1 MMTSLLQ
8 QNEKWPDSSDD
19 IQGGFN
25 MRIFLTGATG
35 FIGATVVPELI
46 KAGHHVIGMTRSDA
60 GAQAL
65 IDAGVEVH
73 RGTLE
78 EPESLRSGAAKADA
92 VIHTAFDHD
101 FTRFVENCEKDK
113 RAIAALG
120 SALAGSDRPLVI
132 TSGTG
137 MGSGEH
143 GEPATEDVFNT
154 SHPNPRIASELAGNA
169 LLEAGINVSVVRLP
183 QVHNPYKQGLITP
196 LVAIARE
203 KGVSAYV
210 GEGRNR
216 WPAAH
221 VSDVAVLYRLAVEKG
236 ERGARYHAVAEEGV
250 SSREIAEAL
259 GRGLKLPAV
268 SISPDEAAAH
278 FGWMGMFVGLD
289 MPASSAWTRAQLDWH
304 PSGPTLIADLDE
316 GRFF

>member
-1 MMTSLLQ
+1 
-8 QNEKWPDSSDD
+8 
-19 IQGGFN
+19 

-35 FIGATVVPELI
+35 FIGATIVPELI

-78 EPESLRSGAAKADA
+78 DPESLRNGAERADA

-120 SALAGSDRPLVI
+120 TALAGSDRPLVI

-143 GEPATEDVFNT
+143 GEPATEGVFDT
-154 SHPNPRIASELAGNA
+154 RHPNPRIASELAGNA

-183 QVHNPYKQGLITP
+183 QVHNPYKQGLISP
-196 LVAIARE
+196 LVAIARD
-203 KGVSAYV
+203 KGVCAYV

-216 WPAAH
+216 WPACH
-221 VSDVAVLYRLAVEKG
+221 VSDVALLYRLAVEKR
-236 ERGARYHAVAEEGV
+236 EPGARYHAVAEEGV
-250 SSREIAEAL
+250 NSREIAEAL
-259 GRGLKLPAV
+259 GRGLKLPVV
-268 SISPDEAAAH
+268 SITPDDAASH

-289 MPASSAWTRAQLDWH
+289 MPASSALTQARLNWH
-304 PSGPTLIADLDE
+304 PIGPTLIADLDE
-316 GRFF
+316 ARLV

>member
-1 MMTSLLQ
+1 
-8 QNEKWPDSSDD
+8 
-19 IQGGFN
+19 

-35 FIGATVVPELI
+35 FVGTAIVPELV
-46 KAGHHVIGMTRSDA
+46 KAGHQVIGMTRSDT

-65 IDAGVEVH
+65 IDAGAEVH

-78 EPESLRSGAAKADA
+78 DPESLRSGAEKADA

-101 FTRFVENCEKDK
+101 FSRFVENCEKDK

-143 GEPATEDVFNT
+143 GQPATEDVFNT
-154 SHPNPRIASELAGNA
+154 RHPNPRIASELAGNA
-169 LLEAGINVSVVRLP
+169 LLETGINVSVVRLP
-183 QVHNPYKQGLITP
+183 QVHNPFRQGLITP

-203 KGVSAYV
+203 KGVCAFV

-216 WPAAH
+216 WPAGH
-221 VSDVAVLYRLAVEKG
+221 LSDVARLYRLAVEKG
-236 ERGARYHAVAEEGV
+236 ERGARYHAVGEEGI
-250 SSREIAEAL
+250 SSREIAEVL
-259 GRGLKLPAV
+259 GRGLNLPVV
-268 SISPDEAAAH
+268 SISPDEASSH
-278 FGWMGMFVGLD
+278 FGWMAMFVGLD
-289 MPASSAWTRAQLDWH
+289 MPASSAQTQARLDWH
-304 PSGPTLIADLDE
+304 PTGPTLIADLNE
-316 GRFF
+316 ARYA

>member
-1 MMTSLLQ
+1 
-8 QNEKWPDSSDD
+8 
-19 IQGGFN
+19 

-35 FIGATVVPELI
+35 FIGAAIVPELI
-46 KAGHHVIGMTRSDA
+46 NAGHHVIGMTRSDA

-65 IDAGVEVH
+65 IDAGAEVH

-78 EPESLRSGAAKADA
+78 DPESLRSGAAKADA

-101 FTRFVENCEKDK
+101 FSRFVENCEKDK

-120 SALAGSDRPLVI
+120 SALAGSDRPLII

-143 GEPATEDVFNT
+143 GQPATEDVFNI
-154 SHPNPRIASELAGNA
+154 SHPNPRIASEMAGNA

-183 QVHNPYKQGLITP
+183 QVHNPFKQGLISP

-203 KGVSAYV
+203 KGVCAFV

-216 WPAAH
+216 WPAGH
-221 VSDVAVLYRLAVEKG
+221 LSDVARLYRLAVEKR
-236 ERGARYHAVAEEGV
+236 EQGARYHAVGEEGI
-250 SSREIAEAL
+250 SSREIVEAL
-259 GRGLKLPAV
+259 GRGLNLPVV
-268 SISPDEAAAH
+268 SISPDEAASH
-278 FGWMGMFVGLD
+278 FGWMAMFVGLD
-289 MPASSAWTRAQLDWH
+289 MPASSVQTQARLNWH
-304 PSGPTLIADLDE
+304 PTGPTLIADLNE
-316 GRFF
+316 ARYV

>member
-1 MMTSLLQ
+1 
-8 QNEKWPDSSDD
+8 
-19 IQGGFN
+19 

-35 FIGATVVPELI
+35 FIGSALVPELI
-46 KAGHHVIGMTRSDA
+46 NAGHEVIGMARSDA

-65 IDAGVEVH
+65 IAAGAQVH

-78 EPESLRSGAAKADA
+78 DPESLRDGAMKAEG

-101 FTRFVENCEKDK
+101 FSRFVENCEKDK

-137 MGSGEH
+137 VGSGAH
-143 GEPATEDVFNT
+143 GEPASEDVFNA

-169 LLEAGINVSVVRLP
+169 LLEKGVNVSVVRLP
-183 QVHNPYKQGLITP
+183 QVHDVFRQGLITP
-196 LVAIARE
+196 LIAIARE
-203 KGVSAYV
+203 KGVCAYV

-216 WPAAH
+216 WPAGH
-221 VSDVAVLYRLAVEKG
+221 LSDVVRLYRLAVEKR
-236 ERGARYHAVAEEGV
+236 ERGARYHAVGEEGV

-259 GRGLKLPAV
+259 GRGLNLPVV
-268 SISPDEAAAH
+268 SIPPQEAAAH
-278 FGWMGMFVGLD
+278 FGWLAMFTGLD
-289 MPASSAWTRAQLDWH
+289 MPASSALTQSRLGWRPTGR
-304 PSGPTLIADLDE
+304 TLIADLDE
-316 GRFF
+316 ARYA

>member
-1 MMTSLLQ
+1 
-8 QNEKWPDSSDD
+8 
-19 IQGGFN
+19 

-35 FIGATVVPELI
+35 FIGAAIVPELI
-46 KAGHHVIGMTRSDA
+46 NAGHHVIGMTRSDA

-65 IDAGVEVH
+65 IDAGAEVH

-78 EPESLRSGAAKADA
+78 DPKSLRSGAAKADA

-101 FTRFVENCEKDK
+101 FSRFVENCEKDK

-120 SALAGSDRPLVI
+120 SVLAGSDRPLII

-143 GEPATEDVFNT
+143 GQLATEDVFNV
-154 SHPNPRIASELAGNA
+154 SHPNPRIASEVAGNA

-183 QVHNPYKQGLITP
+183 QVHNPFKQGLISP

-203 KGVSAYV
+203 KGVSAFL
-210 GEGRNR
+210 GDGRNR
-216 WPAAH
+216 WPAGH
-221 VSDVAVLYRLAVEKG
+221 LSDVARLYRLAVEK
-236 ERGARYHAVAEEGV
+236 RQQGARYHAVGEEGI

-259 GRGLKLPAV
+259 GRGLNLPFV
-268 SISPDEAAAH
+268 SISPDEAASH
-278 FGWMGMFVGLD
+278 FGWMAMFVGLD
-289 MPASSAWTRAQLDWH
+289 MPASSVQTQARLDWH
-304 PSGPTLIADLDE
+304 PTGPTLIADLNE
-316 GRFF
+316 ARYV

>member
-1 MMTSLLQ
+1 
-8 QNEKWPDSSDD
+8 
-19 IQGGFN
+19 

-35 FIGATVVPELI
+35 FIGSALVPELI
-46 KAGHHVIGMTRSDA
+46 KAGHQVIGMTRSEA

-65 IDAGVEVH
+65 VAAGAEVH
-73 RGTLE
+73 HGALE
-78 EPESLRSGAAKADA
+78 DPESLRSGAAKAEG

-101 FTRFVENCEKDK
+101 FSRFVENCEKDR

-137 MGSGEH
+137 IGNAEFGQ
-143 GEPATEDVFNT
+143 PATEDVFNIN
-154 SHPNPRIASELAGNA
+154 HPNPRIASELAGNE
-169 LLEAGINVSVVRLP
+169 LLEKGVNVSVVRLP
-183 QVHNPYKQGLITP
+183 QVHNTVKQGLITP

-216 WPAAH
+216 WPASH
-221 VSDVAVLYRLAVEKG
+221 LLDVARLYRLAVEARKP
-236 ERGARYHAVAEEGV
+236 GARYHAVGEEGV

-259 GRGLKLPAV
+259 GRGLNLPVV
-268 SISPDEAAAH
+268 SIAPEKAAEH
-278 FGWMGMFVGLD
+278 FGWMGMFVGMD
-289 MPASSAWTRAQLDWH
+289 FPASSAQTQARLGWH
-304 PSGPTLIADLDE
+304 PTGPGLIADLNE
-316 GRFF
+316 MRYV

>member
-1 MMTSLLQ
+1 
-8 QNEKWPDSSDD
+8 
-19 IQGGFN
+19 

-35 FIGATVVPELI
+35 FIGSALVPELI
-46 KAGHHVIGMTRSDA
+46 KAGHEVIGMTRSDA

-65 IDAGVEVH
+65 VDAGAEVH

-78 EPESLRSGAAKADA
+78 DPESLRSGAAKADG

-101 FTRFVENCEKDK
+101 FSRFVANCEKDK
-113 RAIAALG
+113 HAIAALG
-120 SALAGSDRPLVI
+120 SALAGSDRPLII

-143 GEPATEDVFNT
+143 GQLATEDVFNT

-169 LLEAGINVSVVRLP
+169 LLEAGINVSVMRLP
-183 QVHNPYKQGLITP
+183 QVHNPFKQGLITP

-216 WPAAH
+216 WPAGH
-221 VSDVAVLYRLAVEKG
+221 VSDAARLYRLALEKS
-236 ERGARYHAVAEEGV
+236 EPGARYHAVGEEGI

-259 GRGLKLPAV
+259 GRGLGLPTV
-268 SISPDEAAAH
+268 SIAAEEAQAH
-278 FGWMGMFVGLD
+278 FGWMGIFVGMD
-289 MPASSAWTRAQLDWH
+289 MPASSALTQTRLDWH
-304 PSGPTLIADLDE
+304 PTGPGLIADLNE
-316 GRFF
+316 ARYV

>member
-1 MMTSLLQ
+1 
-8 QNEKWPDSSDD
+8 
-19 IQGGFN
+19 

-35 FIGATVVPELI
+35 FIGAAIVPELI
-46 KAGHHVIGMTRSDA
+46 NAGHHVIGMTRSDA

-65 IDAGVEVH
+65 IDAGAEVH

-78 EPESLRSGAAKADA
+78 DPESLRSGAATADA

-101 FTRFVENCEKDK
+101 FSRFVENCEKDK

-120 SALAGSDRPLVI
+120 SVLAGSDRPLII

-143 GEPATEDVFNT
+143 GQLATEDVFNV
-154 SHPNPRIASELAGNA
+154 SHPNPRIASEVAGNA
-169 LLEAGINVSVVRLP
+169 LLEAGVNVSVVRLP
-183 QVHNPYKQGLITP
+183 QVHNPFKQGLISP

-203 KGVSAYV
+203 KGVSAFV

-216 WPAAH
+216 WPAGH
-221 VSDVAVLYRLAVEKG
+221 LSDVARLYRLAVEK
-236 ERGARYHAVAEEGV
+236 RQQGARYHAVGEEGI

-259 GRGLKLPAV
+259 GRGLNLPVV
-268 SISPDEAAAH
+268 SISPDEAASH
-278 FGWMGMFVGLD
+278 FGWMAMFVGLD
-289 MPASSAWTRAQLDWH
+289 MPASSVQTQARLDWH
-304 PSGPTLIADLDE
+304 PTGPTLIADLNE
-316 GRFF
+316 ARYV